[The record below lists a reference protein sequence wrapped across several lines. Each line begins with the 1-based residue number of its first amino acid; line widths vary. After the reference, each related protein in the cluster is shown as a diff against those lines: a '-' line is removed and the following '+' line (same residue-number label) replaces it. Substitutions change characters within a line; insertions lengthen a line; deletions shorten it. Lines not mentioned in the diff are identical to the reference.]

1 MAQPAWPW
9 QQVGLWKE
17 TNTFFFIFSVGS
29 RRPASLFVCPSQTEV
44 LWGGRVCGVSFIER
58 GSALSGVL
66 PPHRRST
73 AARGACTARAVQV

>member
-44 LWGGRVCGVSFIER
+44 LWGGRVCGESVCAP
-58 GSALSGVL
+58 ALVL
-66 PPHRRST
+66 GGLT
-73 AARGACTARAVQV
+73 VKF